1 LEVCLSSLS
10 LIFSQKVL
18 QTKNV
23 NLIKRTVLRIPLRV
37 VIPLLQEVT
46 AAVESEPGKTAHSVA
61 VCDCNGAHFAVFLS
75 PFVCGVL
82 LILCALVPLCG
93 KY

>member
-1 LEVCLSSLS
+1 M
-10 LIFSQKVL
+10 L

-61 VCDCNGAHFAVFLS
+61 VCSSVKANQRRKEEEWIKMKLNF
-75 PFVCGVL
+75 CGSCRP
-82 LILCALVPLCG
+82 IERQ
-93 KY
+93 